1 MIYFCR
7 DLGDPVSEAKAAS
20 SLGSVLNQL
29 GQHASALTYH
39 QRDLALSSTAS
50 SDSSDDGSHW
60 RGQVRALHA
69 IGLTL
74 EAMGDPQGA
83 VASYEGGLAVAGAQE
98 DAEGKVR
105 ALAALGKI
113 HHAALAQMDAAI
125 SFLQQALSEIEM
137 VTSSATSGTIY
148 QDHF

>member
-1 MIYFCR
+1 M
-7 DLGDPVSEAKAAS
+7 SEAKAAS

-50 SDSSDDGSHW
+50 SDSDDGSYW

-137 VTSSATSGTIY
+137 VTSSATSGTID

>member
-39 QRDLALSSTAS
+39 QRDLALSSTTS
-50 SDSSDDGSHW
+50 SDSDDGSHW

-137 VTSSATSGTIY
+137 VASLATSGTID